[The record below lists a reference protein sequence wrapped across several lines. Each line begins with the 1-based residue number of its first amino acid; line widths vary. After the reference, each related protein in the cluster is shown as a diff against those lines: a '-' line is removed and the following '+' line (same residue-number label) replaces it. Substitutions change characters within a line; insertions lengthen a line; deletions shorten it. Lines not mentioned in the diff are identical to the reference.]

1 MPALIGGVTI
11 YTIPEAA
18 EVLDLAADTVR
29 YYVRIGELKHTKLGN
44 TIMIKDA
51 DISAFIQ
58 SRTEPES
65 EFVTITTRALPKLT
79 YTGEDAKRDIL
90 AIMQYADDPQ
100 DLVTHDDAQY
110 YLSLDDAHRI
120 TKSILKL
127 SKILGADVVGGFANI
142 TLWELRNVMTSIM
155 AEVDGREPEDADT
168 GEDDE

>member
-1 MPALIGGVTI
+1 M
-11 YTIPEAA
+11 PEAA
-18 EVLDLAADTVR
+18 EVLDLAPDTVR

-65 EFVTITTRALPKLT
+65 GFVTITTRALPKLT
-79 YTGEDAKRDIL
+79 YAGEDAKRQIL
-90 AIMQYADDPQ
+90 AMVQYANDP
-100 DLVTHDDAQY
+100 DNTVT
-110 YLSLDDAHRI
+110 LDDVHRI
-120 TKSILKL
+120 TNSILKL

-142 TLWELRNVMTSIM
+142 TLWELRNVMTNLM
-155 AEVDGREPEDADT
+155 GELDGQEPEDADT

>member
-1 MPALIGGVTI
+1 
-11 YTIPEAA
+11 
-18 EVLDLAADTVR
+18 
-29 YYVRIGELKHTKLGN
+29 
-44 TIMIKDA
+44 MIKDA

-58 SRTEPES
+58 SRTAPES

-79 YTGEDAKRDIL
+79 YTGEDAKREIL
-90 AIMQYADDPQ
+90 AMLQCAADPQ
-100 DLVTHDDAQY
+100 DDTQFL
-110 YLSLDDAHRI
+110 LSLDDAHRI

-155 AEVDGREPEDADT
+155 AEVEGREPEDADT

>member
-1 MPALIGGVTI
+1 MPALIAGVTI
-11 YTIPEAA
+11 YTMPEAA
-18 EVLDLAADTVR
+18 EVLDLAPDTVR

-65 EFVTITTRALPKLT
+65 GFVTIDTRALPKLT

-90 AIMQYADDPQ
+90 NMMQYANDPSYT
-100 DLVTHDDAQY
+100 VT
-110 YLSLDDAHRI
+110 LDDVHRI
-120 TKSILKL
+120 TNSILKL

-155 AEVDGREPEDADT
+155 AELDGQELEDAGTGDDDST